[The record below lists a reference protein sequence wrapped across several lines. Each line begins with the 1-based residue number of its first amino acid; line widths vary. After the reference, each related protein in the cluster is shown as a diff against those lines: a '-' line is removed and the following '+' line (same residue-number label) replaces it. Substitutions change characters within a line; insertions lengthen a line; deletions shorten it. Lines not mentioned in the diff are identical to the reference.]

1 MIKIALVDNDN
12 QLAGQMKFL
21 VDCFVEETGI
31 ECALTRFSSGV
42 DFISDYN
49 PVYDL
54 VFLDIDMPLMDGLET
69 AKRLRRVDQ
78 DLPIIF
84 VTNMLQMAIRGY
96 EVNAL
101 DFIVKPLN
109 YCTFEQKMKKALEY
123 IKRNN
128 CHSLVL
134 KTSDGFKRVY
144 IRDIKYIEVFGHS
157 LIYHTIQEDIQVRG
171 VLSKVETELEQYHF
185 LRCNNCFLINLRY
198 VEGFTA
204 TSVIVDGEE
213 ISISRRK
220 KKEFT
225 EGLADYLG
233 GGK

>member
-12 QLAGQMKFL
+12 QFAGQMKFL

-128 CHSLVL
+128 YHSLVL

-157 LIYHTIQEDIQVRG
+157 LIYHTIQED
-171 VLSKVETELEQYHF
+171 K
-185 LRCNNCFLINLRY
+185 
-198 VEGFTA
+198 
-204 TSVIVDGEE
+204 
-213 ISISRRK
+213 RK
-220 KKEFT
+220 
-225 EGLADYLG
+225 
-233 GGK
+233 